1 MKNPDFLLRNVD
13 CFYNNE
19 KCQSIFYNNDEQ
31 RLPSRWCGNDELCV
45 KNDDLCIKND
55 DLCIK
60 NDEFYIKNDEFCSS
74 CESSP
79 GRRAV
84 RCDFLLIY
92 TVFRLFLVLFW
103 CLMWVYFDVQ
113 GVALPP
119 AAFSCVFPAIS
130 AALSGAGFEE
140 PSAKE
145 AVALHKPALS
155 LLALHTAP
163 DIHYPRVDM
172 LRLLLQSVLVK
183 GAGSLHNLASTLVV
197 KLCLGLN
204 TSELPGVAESL
215 LSQHDHVR
223 SACLSGL
230 CESPVLA
237 AHDVVSMD
245 VVARLYCVR
254 SDTDEETR
262 AEAETAWNIYGYQ
275 LDSEACSHIVALL
288 ACSGVPFVR
297 QSAARKNTRDLSIA
311 GMYIHRLISACYF
324 FRCHR
329 AVHRR
334 AA

>member
-1 MKNPDFLLRNVD
+1 MLIVFIIMRNVKFFIIIMNSVCRHD
-13 CFYNNE
+13 GAEMMNYVSKTMICALKTMNFTLKTMNFTLKMMN
-19 KCQSIFYNNDEQ
+19 F
-31 RLPSRWCGNDELCV
+31 V
-45 KNDDLCIKND
+45 A
-55 DLCIK
+55 
-60 NDEFYIKNDEFCSS
+60 
-74 CESSP
+74 
-79 GRRAV
+79 RA
-84 RCDFLLIY
+84 RALRAGGLSGAIDFLLIY